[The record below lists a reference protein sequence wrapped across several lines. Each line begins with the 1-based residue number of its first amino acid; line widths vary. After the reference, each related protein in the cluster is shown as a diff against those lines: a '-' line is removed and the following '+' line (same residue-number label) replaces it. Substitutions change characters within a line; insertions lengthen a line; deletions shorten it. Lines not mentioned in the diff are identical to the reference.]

1 MTKSVEDEKARISG
15 ISFIW
20 VQILFDPN
28 QTSKSEFQ
36 DGYGLK
42 LPFVSLLSRY
52 GGISTE
58 RCGFDD

>member
-1 MTKSVEDEKARISG
+1 M
-15 ISFIW
+15 
-20 VQILFDPN
+20 FDPN